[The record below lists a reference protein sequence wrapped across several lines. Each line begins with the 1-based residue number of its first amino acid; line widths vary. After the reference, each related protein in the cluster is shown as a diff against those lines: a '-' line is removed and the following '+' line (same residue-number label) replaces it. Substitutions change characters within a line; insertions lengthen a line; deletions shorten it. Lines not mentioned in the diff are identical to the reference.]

1 LLGAGL
7 GALGGKM
14 FGGASE
20 AGADVLAGEA
30 ATGAMASPEGFT
42 DFVANNAVG
51 DIATQA
57 GITPDL
63 LSGTITPAIQ
73 SGVNPS
79 IAFSQAGVTPESLG
93 VFKSGLTDVARSNI
107 PTDSFAQNFK
117 NIGAGG
123 FGGMKD
129 ALMTPAGLGY
139 ITGTGLSAQHEN
151 QQAYEDYLLAMEE
164 ERKQRA
170 RDIAEYYPE
179 NIPYA
184 GGGSIYKNRYINGNW
199 S

>member
-1 LLGAGL
+1 
-7 GALGGKM
+7 M
-14 FGGASE
+14 F
-20 AGADVLAGEA
+20 L
-30 ATGAMASPEGFT
+30 
-42 DFVANNAVG
+42 
-51 DIATQA
+51 
-57 GITPDL
+57 
-63 LSGTITPAIQ
+63 
-73 SGVNPS
+73 
-79 IAFSQAGVTPESLG
+79 
-93 VFKSGLTDVARSNI
+93 KSGLTDVARSNI

-184 GGGSIYKNRYINGNW
+184 GGGSIYKNRYINVNW